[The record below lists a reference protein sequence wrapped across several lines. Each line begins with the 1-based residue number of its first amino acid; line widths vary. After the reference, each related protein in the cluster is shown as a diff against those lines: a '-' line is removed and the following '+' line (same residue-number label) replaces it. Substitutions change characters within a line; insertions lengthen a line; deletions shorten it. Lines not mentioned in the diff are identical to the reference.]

1 MEEAEGGKLMI
12 AMVGLSLLLYPFMNR
27 ITKRVGKKSLI
38 VFSLAMLSVL
48 FFGIY
53 FVGKIDVK
61 PSSHLYILFSLCS
74 IPLTFLSIIPPALL
88 AEIAEADL
96 RRTGQSKEGIYYAVR
111 FLFVKL
117 GQTIGI
123 MSFAIF
129 LLYGKD
135 VGNDLGLRLTGIVG
149 GVLCLLG
156 CLIFTEFKEDGLR
169 KD

>member
-1 MEEAEGGKLMI
+1 
-12 AMVGLSLLLYPFMNR
+12 
-27 ITKRVGKKSLI
+27 
-38 VFSLAMLSVL
+38 MLSIL

-53 FVGKIDVK
+53 FVGKLSIN
-61 PSSHLYILFSLCS
+61 SSLHLYLLFSLCS

-88 AEIAEADL
+88 AEIADADL
-96 RRTGQSKEGIYYAVR
+96 KKTGQSKEGIYYAVR

-135 VGNDLGLRLTGIVG
+135 VGNDLGLRMTGIAG
-149 GVLCLLG
+149 GILCLLG
-156 CLIFTEFKEDGLR
+156 GLIFMKFDEKKLAEE
-169 KD
+169 